1 MVSRVGSFTFTSQNT
16 RRLLNSQ
23 QTMYELQTQVTTG
36 KRSQNYLKISSSSR
50 QLINLENSVENA
62 QQYLNQNSRVDLKI
76 QAYNSSLE
84 ALTQLAYEAKKLY
97 TESVGSGAAPADQII
112 DPRARAYTLLKE
124 VEAQLNL
131 KIDGEYLFAGGSVN
145 TKPVNF
151 PNSQTDL
158 QSEVGAGGSSAGP
171 AFELNTGTPASFTSS
186 SANIAYFYTGDNV
199 DLTHRVD
206 DDVEIDFAMRA
217 NEDAFTQLMEAIVV
231 MVDDPDVHPGGS
243 FDTNKSDFV
252 IDRLV
257 SAISNLQTQAQNLGF
272 AAVRLER
279 ANDSLESYVAFT
291 ENEVGEMQDIDPT
304 EAIVRM
310 QEAALNLEVS
320 YQATARI
327 NQLSIANYI

>member
-16 RRLLNSQ
+16 RRLLSAQHN
-23 QTMYELQTQVTTG
+23 MVELQTQVATG
-36 KRSQNYLKISSSSR
+36 KRSQDYLKIAGSSR
-50 QLINLENSVENA
+50 QLINLENSVDNA
-62 QQYLNQNSRVDLKI
+62 QQYLDQNARVDLKI
-76 QAYNSSLE
+76 QAYNASLE

-97 TESVGSGAAPADQII
+97 TDSVGSGAEPADQII
-112 DPRARAYTLLKE
+112 DPRERAFAILKE

-131 KIDGEYLFAGGSVN
+131 KIDDDYLFAGASVD

-158 QSEVGAGGSSAGP
+158 EAEVGNGGTSTGP
-171 AFELNTGTPASFTSS
+171 AFELNTGSPATFTSD

-199 DLTHRVD
+199 DLTHRID
-206 DDVEIDFAMRA
+206 DDVEIDFSMRA
-217 NEDAFTQLMEAIVV
+217 NEDAFTELMEALVV
-231 MVDDPDVHPGGS
+231 MIDDADVHPGGT
-243 FDTNKSDFV
+243 FDSDKSDFV
-252 IDRLV
+252 VDRLI
-257 SAISNLQTQAQNLGF
+257 SAIDKLQTQAQKLGF
-272 AAVRLER
+272 AATRLES
-279 ANDSLESYVAFT
+279 ANEDLETYVTFT
-291 ENEVGEMQDIDPT
+291 QNEVGEIQDVDPT